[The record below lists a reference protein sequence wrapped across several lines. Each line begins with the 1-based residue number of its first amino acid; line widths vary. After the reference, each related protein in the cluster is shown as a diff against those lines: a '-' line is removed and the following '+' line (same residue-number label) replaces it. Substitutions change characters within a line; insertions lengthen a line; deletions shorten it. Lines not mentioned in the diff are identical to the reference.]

1 MVHIV
6 GAGCGAPDLITLRGK
21 RHIEQADVIIYAG
34 SLVNR
39 ELLGYAKADCEIYD
53 SAKMTLEEII
63 KVISSAEKA
72 GKTTVR
78 LHTGDPSLYGA
89 IGEQMR
95 EFDKLNIEYD
105 ITPGVSS
112 FSGAAAALK
121 TEYTLPDVSQTVI
134 ITRAAGKTPV
144 PEAEGLRSLASHRAT
159 MVLFLS
165 AWLLAEVTTELVA
178 GGYAPET
185 PAAIVYKASWDDE
198 KVFICTVG
206 TLEKTARENNITKT
220 AIITVGDF
228 LSSDFSR
235 SHLYDPSFSTEF
247 REAKK

>member
-6 GAGCGAPDLITLRGK
+6 GAGCGATDLITLRGK
-21 RHIEQADVIIYAG
+21 RFLEEADVIVYAG

-39 ELLGYAKADCEIYD
+39 ELLQFAKPGCAIYN
-53 SAKMTLEEII
+53 SAEMTLEEILE
-63 KVISSAEKA
+63 VVAAAERA

-95 EFDKLNIEYD
+95 EFDRQGIDYD

-134 ITRAAGKTPV
+134 ISRAAGNTPV
-144 PEAEGLRSLASHRAT
+144 PEAESLRSLAAHRAT

-165 AWLLAEVTTELVA
+165 AGLLEQVTEELTA
-178 GGYAPET
+178 GGYPPET
-185 PAAIVYKASWDDE
+185 PAAIVYKATWDEE
-198 KVFICTVG
+198 KVCRCTVA
-206 TLEKTARENNITKT
+206 TLAETAKRNGITKT
-220 AIITVGDF
+220 ALITVGDF
-228 LSSDFSR
+228 LTSEFTR
-235 SHLYDPSFSTEF
+235 SHLYNPAFSTGF
-247 REAKK
+247 REAKA

>member
-6 GAGCGAPDLITLRGK
+6 GAGCGATDLITLRGK
-21 RHIEQADVIIYAG
+21 RFLEEADVIVYAG

-39 ELLGYAKADCEIYD
+39 ELLQFAKPGCAIYD
-53 SAKMTLEEII
+53 SAKMTLEEILE
-63 KVISSAEKA
+63 VVAAAERA

-95 EFDKLNIEYD
+95 EFDRQGIDYD

-134 ITRAAGKTPV
+134 ISRAAGNTPV
-144 PEAEGLRSLASHRAT
+144 PEAESLRSLAAHRAT

-165 AWLLAEVTTELVA
+165 AGLLEQVTEELIA
-178 GGYAPET
+178 GGYPPET
-185 PAAIVYKASWDDE
+185 PAAIVYKATWDDE
-198 KVFICTVG
+198 KVCRCTVA
-206 TLEKTARENNITKT
+206 TLAETAKQNGITKT
-220 AIITVGDF
+220 ALITVGGF
-228 LSSDFSR
+228 LTSEFTR
-235 SHLYDPSFSTEF
+235 SHLYRLSPAIIC
-247 REAKK
+247 R